1 MFHEASGLLWTVLSQ
16 SLKLTDSVRT
26 HMEEVARLKD
36 EGNAHFRARD
46 YQAAID
52 SYTEAIFTMESEQL
66 EPDIDLKSAL
76 FANRAACLVGLD
88 SNPEQ
93 CLSDCDR
100 ALAIKTPYPRV
111 RCRRF
116 WALRQL
122 NKKNDALTEL
132 KKAIEEDPSIADSH
146 ARELRE
152 IQVEADQETEKMK
165 AEAMTQ
171 LKDLG
176 NKFLGLFGLSTD
188 NFQVQQNP
196 DGGCNVQ
203 FVNKP

>member
-1 MFHEASGLLWTVLSQ
+1 MEQITH
-16 SLKLTDSVRT
+16 LK
-26 HMEEVARLKD
+26 E
-36 EGNAHFRARD
+36 EGNAHYRAGE
-46 YQAAID
+46 YQSAID
-52 SYTEAIFTMESEQL
+52 SYTDAIFTMESEQID
-66 EPDIDLKSAL
+66 PDIDLKSAL
-76 FANRAACLVGLD
+76 FANRAACFMGLNTSPD
-88 SNPEQ
+88 Q

-100 ALAIKTPYPRV
+100 ALSIKTPYPRV

-116 WALRQL
+116 WALREL

-152 IQVEADQETEKMK
+152 IQIEADQETEKMK
-165 AEAMTQ
+165 AEAMGQ

-188 NFQVQQNP
+188 NFQMQQGP
-196 DGGCNVQ
+196 DGGYNVQ
-203 FVNKP
+203 FKK